1 MPSSEL
7 IIILISVSALIGIQ
21 IYIFNKNNNSKDE
34 EKRLIKEELE
44 KSIREVFFDQS
55 EKTREQHL
63 SGLNEKLD
71 PFSKRLTRELE
82 SLKKQINDQ
91 NLKNEN
97 DRTSFNNQME
107 NLLNATTGLQE
118 DAMSLTYALKGDS
131 KYQGDW
137 GEKVLETALEDAGL
151 EEGLQYQ
158 LQKAFKN
165 KKGEN
170 LIPDAVINLPGDRN
184 VIIDSKVSL
193 TAYERYMRSE
203 DEEDRKTHLKDHISS
218 LEKHIRELSKK
229 QYEKI
234 EELNCA
240 GMVYMFVPNEMALT
254 LAHKESNWGI
264 QELARKKSMALLTP
278 TTLSS
283 ILRITESMWMI
294 DKQSK
299 NAQKV
304 ADRAGKMLDKYSI
317 FFEHFETI
325 GTKLK
330 DAEKSYIQAKDK
342 LTEGRGNLHKKMME
356 LQDLG
361 IKGNRSISKP
371 KKIED
376 DEEN

>member
-63 SGLNEKLD
+63 SGLNEKLN
-71 PFSKRLTRELE
+71 PFSERLTRELE
-82 SLKKQINDQ
+82 SLKTQINDQ
-91 NLKNEN
+91 NLKNEK
-97 DRTSFNNQME
+97 DRASFNIQME
-107 NLLNATTGLQE
+107 NLLNATTGLQD
-118 DAMSLTYALKGDS
+118 DAMSLTYALKGDP

-137 GEKVLETALEDAGL
+137 GEKVLERALEDAGL

-158 LQKAFKN
+158 LQKTFKN
-165 KKGEN
+165 NKGKN
-170 LIPDAVINLPGDRN
+170 VRPDAVINLPGERH

-203 DEEDRKTHLKDHISS
+203 DEKDKEKQIKEHISS
-218 LEKHIRELSKK
+218 LEKHIRELSEK

-240 GMVYMFVPNEMALT
+240 GMVHIFVPNEMALQ
-254 LAHKESNWGI
+254 LAIKESDWGVHD
-264 QELARKKSMALLTP
+264 LARKKNMAFVTP
-278 TTLSS
+278 TSLSN
-283 ILRITESMWMI
+283 ILRIIESMWMI

-304 ADRAGKMLDKYSI
+304 AERAGLMLDKYSI
-317 FFEHFETI
+317 FFEYFEDV
-325 GTKLK
+325 GKKLN
-330 DAEKSYIQAKDK
+330 DAEKSYIEAKDR
-342 LTEGRGNLHKKMME
+342 LTDGDGNLHGQMKK

-361 IKGNRSISKP
+361 MKGNRSISKP
-371 KKIED
+371 KNLEKD
-376 DEEN
+376 